1 MNDIFP
7 KSVRLSDY
15 PEIMEKIKAGEV
27 WANRDLINGY
37 PMYINGIRREGQL
50 VMLIVVKEANGEQ
63 LSLYY
68 LNLFKILCGLV
79 ETSLLRALDYQEAIQ
94 NKKYV
99 AGTRIL
105 KPEYFKERLDSFHSM
120 REERRGSYVLLKLEY
135 PNMSLAQADEVLQ
148 NSVRENDVWGIS
160 ENEELFIILSQTEQ
174 SALPIVLER
183 LENDGF
189 ICHEMDTPAGRK

>member
-1 MNDIFP
+1 
-7 KSVRLSDY
+7 
-15 PEIMEKIKAGEV
+15 
-27 WANRDLINGY
+27 
-37 PMYINGIRREGQL
+37 
-50 VMLIVVKEANGEQ
+50 MLIVVKEADGEQ

-68 LNLFKILCGLV
+68 LNLFKILCGLG
-79 ETSLLRALDYQEAIQ
+79 ETSLLRALDYQEAIE

-174 SALPIVLER
+174 TALPIVLER

-189 ICHEMDTPAGRK
+189 ICHEMDAPAGGK